1 MRPRRGTALAVHGV
15 GGTFGNV
22 LVPSITGV
30 ILTWL
35 TWRGVLSIYA
45 AAGVVLL
52 LAPLRDIGA
61 ASEPE

>member
-1 MRPRRGTALAVHGV
+1 V